1 MKKLSQGITHMMI
14 ATRIK
19 LKMLGDIEL
28 NVNEEQWLQQPRA
41 DDTHNTLHALVQR
54 FSLNAIEQQVLVL
67 CLAVELDSEV
77 MPLLGQVSPTHTY
90 PTLALAKVLQSLES
104 TEGDPPQ
111 QTLSTQSSLFQY
123 QLIEQHNNG
132 NGYLYS
138 PINLVPDVLDYLI
151 EDLPIT
157 TTLLR
162 DYCQSINLDGLIL
175 ASEKAMAASLLLP
188 LVEKSSG
195 QQNEIPAFKQ
205 HTIPMLLGTA
215 TTQLPLAQQVL
226 ALAVEQKQQT
236 AFYIDLAWL
245 PNAQTELTV
254 FRRAIEREL
263 KLQPIVLLFH
273 TDEIYK
279 LEPSEQSIWLAWL
292 ETLIKN
298 CPKQLVLTGTHALTF
313 ANVQVHS
320 TQLRT
325 ATLQEQETVWQH
337 ELASNLPSACALTHQ
352 FNFDKWEIVSI
363 CQQAMREQSLNNKSI
378 NHAVLIQACQQHRQ
392 YALGSLVTVIPPSD
406 ASWDDIV
413 LEPDQ
418 KMVLQAVVSQVQQQ
432 HKVYHQWGFAPT
444 SSEYGLGISVLLS
457 GSSGTGK
464 TFAARIMASQLQ
476 REIYQINLSQVA
488 DKYIGETEKKLEQI
502 FSSAQHSGAVLL
514 FDEADALFGQ
524 RSKITDSKDRN
535 ANLAVSYLLQQM
547 ESYKGIAILTTNF
560 KSALDSAFMRRIRF
574 MIQFKFP
581 DQKHRKYLWQQMFPE
596 AAPTKNLDFSKLA
609 RLHLVGGSIRN
620 IVLQAAFNAATD
632 NADISMMHLKQAC
645 QQEYDKTD
653 KALDQQLIADWV

>member
-1 MKKLSQGITHMMI
+1 MKKLSQGITHLMI

-28 NVNEEQWLQQPRA
+28 SGKEEQWLQQPKV
-41 DDTHNTLHALVQR
+41 DDTHNTLHSLVQR
-54 FSLNAIEQQVLVL
+54 FSLNTVEQQVLVL
-67 CLAVELDSEV
+67 CLAVELDAEV
-77 MPLLGQVSPTHTY
+77 MPLLGQVSATHTY
-90 PTLALAKVLQSLES
+90 PTLALAQVLQSLEAV
-104 TEGDPPQ
+104 ENDQPQ
-111 QTLSTQSSLFQY
+111 QMLSTQSSLFKY
-123 QLIEQHNNG
+123 QIIEQHNNG

-138 PINLVPDVLDYLI
+138 PINIVPDVLDYLI

-162 DYCQSINLDGLIL
+162 DYCQPISLDDL
-175 ASEKAMAASLLLP
+175 ALTSEKEMAASLLFP
-188 LVEKSSG
+188 RVEKSNG
-195 QQNEIPAFKQ
+195 QQNAMPSFKQ
-205 HTIPMLLGTA
+205 HSIPMLLGA
-215 TTQLPLAQQVL
+215 ALTQLSLAQQVF
-226 ALAVEQKQQT
+226 ALAAEQKQQT

-245 PNAQTELTV
+245 PSAQTELTV

-263 KLQPIVLLFH
+263 KLQSMRLLLH
-273 TDEIYK
+273 TDEIFK
-279 LEPSEQSIWLAWL
+279 SESSDQSIWLAWL
-292 ETLIKN
+292 EKLIKT
-298 CPKQLVLTGTHALTF
+298 CPQQLVLTGTHAPTL
-313 ANVQVHS
+313 ANIQLHTVELGQS
-320 TQLRT
+320 TP
-325 ATLQEQETVWQH
+325 QEQETVWQH
-337 ELASNLPSACALTHQ
+337 ELPASLPYVRALTHQ
-352 FNFDKWEIVSI
+352 FSLDKWEITSI
-363 CQQAMREQSLNNKSI
+363 CQQAIREQSLNNTPI
-378 NHAVLIQACQQHRQ
+378 NHTELMQACQQHRQ
-392 YALGSLVTVIPPSD
+392 HALGSLVTVIPPSD
-406 ASWDDIV
+406 THWDDIV
-413 LEPDQ
+413 LEPEQ
-418 KMVLQAVVSQVQQQ
+418 KKSLQAVVSQVQQQ

-444 SSEYGLGISVLLS
+444 STEYGLGISVLLS

-581 DQKHRKYLWQQMFPE
+581 DQKHRKYLWQKMFPE
-596 AAPTKNLDFSKLA
+596 AAPTKNLDFAKLA

-632 NADISMMHLKQAC
+632 NTDISMMHLKQAC
-645 QQEYDKTD
+645 QHEYDKTD